1 MRKFAA
7 LLTVIGFAAASPL
20 AIADTAQLELLPTVG
35 GIEMTQFVPSE
46 VTLPAANASDAM
58 FYAHTGGVS
67 PQ

>member
-7 LLTVIGFAAASPL
+7 LSTAIVLAAVAPFAV
-20 AIADTAQLELLPTVG
+20 ADTAQLELLPKVG
-35 GIEMTQFVPSE
+35 GAEMTQHVRE
-46 VTLPAANASDAM
+46 ITVPAANASDAS